1 MDYCIHCHSKMHGPY
16 CAQCGEAAKPS
27 IPTMKSLV
35 SELIE
40 TLTNADSRLWQTL
53 FTLLRHPG
61 GLPRLYLTGS
71 RNQFLP
77 PVRLY
82 LVISLIFFMIL
93 SIDAFEAT
101 SAASESESKLSVAA
115 TENPPEIATATDVSC
130 DITYSGPYP
139 EIVLPRLTRAC
150 EQFKLDQG
158 ALLTERFL
166 NNLPAAMF
174 LLMPLFAGVML
185 IWYWRP
191 RRLFFEHLVF
201 QVFNHSGLF
210 LMATL
215 FFIVD
220 RLLPESLSAYTAIV
234 FFPLAMTYAFVS
246 LKTYYG
252 QGIMMTLWKFLSLSM
267 VYLMLLIIL
276 MTLTG
281 LSAIW

>member
-1 MDYCIHCHSKMHGPY
+1 
-16 CAQCGEAAKPS
+16 
-27 IPTMKSLV
+27 
-35 SELIE
+35 
-40 TLTNADSRLWQTL
+40 
-53 FTLLRHPG
+53 
-61 GLPRLYLTGS
+61 
-71 RNQFLP
+71 
-77 PVRLY
+77 
-82 LVISLIFFMIL
+82 MIL

-101 SAASESESKLSVAA
+101 SAASEPESKLSVAA
-115 TENPPEIATATDVSC
+115 TEQPPEIATATDGSC

-174 LLMPLFAGVML
+174 LLMPLFAAVML

-252 QGIMMTLWKFLSLSM
+252 QGIMMTLWKYLSLSM